1 MNTAYQVNGLT
12 FPFADEY
19 YRALTEVRPLAKVA
33 ALPVYEGAALDVHA
47 SKTDDVT
54 FVQFL
59 GKFYEAALLLDVLR
73 SAGKMR
79 RICSMLDIGSGPA
92 LQPRV
97 MKLTGHVGTVEA
109 IDIYDASRRC
119 SDALLTRHA
128 RKLQALYPLYRAQKL
143 IPGAIR
149 KHVSLLKKLD
159 DKWPL
164 GVEDFG
170 HYPDEQPYAKWF
182 RSGPTLKTYHVGDV
196 FAHRGRYDLVT
207 SFMALEYLDFEKLA
221 AKVADLLE
229 PGGLFGF
236 LVSYWWYP
244 INNTLL
250 YGRFPYLLQ
259 QLAPDEVMAYYK
271 VVHPELP
278 AEGIARRLYHSTQL
292 HPTIADYE
300 RIGYRQGLVPVKAL
314 RLHPNH
320 KANLRAVLGPLAIET
335 LPGWNLETVLT
346 NARRIKTDLC
356 LADLMTSHVLM
367 LFEKR

>member
-1 MNTAYQVNGLT
+1 MSMAYQVGGYT
-12 FPFADEY
+12 FPFSEEY

-33 ALPVYEGAALDVHA
+33 TLPVYEGAVLDVHA
-47 SKTDDVT
+47 SKMDDIT
-54 FVQFL
+54 FFQFL
-59 GKFYEAALLLDVLR
+59 VKFYEAALLLDALR
-73 SAGKMR
+73 SAGQPG
-79 RICSMLDIGSGPA
+79 RIRSMLDIGSGPA

-97 MKLTGHVGTVEA
+97 MKLAGYVDTVEA

-119 SDALLTRHA
+119 SDSLLMRHA
-128 RKLQALYPLYRAQKL
+128 RKLQVLYPLYRIQKL
-143 IPGAIR
+143 IPEAIR
-149 KHVSLLKKLD
+149 KRVSLFGKLD

-170 HYPDEQPYAKWF
+170 HYPDEQPYARWF
-182 RSGPTLKTYHVGDV
+182 RSGPTLDAYHVGEV

-259 QLAPDEVMAYYK
+259 QLASDEVMAYYK
-271 VVHPELP
+271 AEHPELP
-278 AEGIARRLYHSTQL
+278 TEGIARRLYHSDPL

-320 KANLRAVLGPLAIET
+320 KTNLRAIMGPLAIDT

-346 NARRIKTDLC
+346 RARRIKTDLC
-356 LADLMTSHVLM
+356 LMDLMTSHVLM
-367 LFEKR
+367 LFERR